1 MLTEKPVLQILNI
14 CSLNEK
20 TMGRNRI
27 LRQVLATPAVKG
39 FRPFGR
45 IGGKRPKVIMLL
57 DEYEAIRL
65 LDHEN
70 LTQEEAAEAMNVSR
84 PTLTRIYDRAR
95 RKFASALVE
104 GALLLIEGGDIRLKQ
119 HDWLCEDCGACTRIA
134 DDQITHCPVC
144 KSPSVTSLKECYL
157 NRCQQCKIIT
167 KEVEMPRFDG
177 TGPQNRKPRRR
188 RGPCGKVFSPD
199 QRRRFQ
205 GGCGLYRLHG
215 TNESGLGQTQAGIY
229 EYSKQELENRKQALE
244 KQLSWINER
253 LAESGDER

>member
-1 MLTEKPVLQILNI
+1 
-14 CSLNEK
+14 
-20 TMGRNRI
+20 MGRNRI

-45 IGGKRPKVIMLL
+45 IGGKRPKIIMLL

-119 HDWLCEDCGACTRIA
+119 HDWLCEDCGAFTESA
-134 DDQITHCPVC
+134 TPHVFHCPVC
-144 KSPSVTSLKECYL
+144 TSPNLISLGDCYQ
-157 NRCQQCKIIT
+157 NQCHKC
-167 KEVEMPRFDG
+167 K
-177 TGPQNRKPRRR
+177 KCH
-188 RGPCGKVFSPD
+188 RGG
-199 QRRRFQ
+199 RNAR
-205 GGCGLYRLHG
+205 
-215 TNESGLGQTQAGIY
+215 I
-229 EYSKQELENRKQALE
+229 
-244 KQLSWINER
+244 
-253 LAESGDER
+253 